1 MKMTIVTMTIVTI
14 CLTDKG
20 RKKESDI
27 VIVVIVTIVI
37 LHFSTVRR
45 GSRRGHVMNE
55 KKEIPSPEG
64 EGNRGRQAVICQDFV
79 CASVIC

>member
-1 MKMTIVTMTIVTI
+1 MTIVTMTIVTI

-45 GSRRGHVMNE
+45 GPAGGMS
-55 KKEIPSPEG
+55 
-64 EGNRGRQAVICQDFV
+64 
-79 CASVIC
+79 